1 MLLNYVLV
9 GLLIFLATLMLFSAK
24 EEAPQP
30 PKGRLSNGQKKIFH
44 IFVLQSS
51 KKERFLC
58 QKDTVLQI

>member
-30 PKGRLSNGQKKIFH
+30 PKGELKGFIRRPKYFNK
-44 IFVLQSS
+44 
-51 KKERFLC
+51 
-58 QKDTVLQI
+58 